1 MGRTLRAGEALFFSK
16 EEAERREISCEGD
29 GVWAKLGSS
38 KGRGPT
44 KQWNVVFED
53 ETEKWMMDSDIYAF
67 VKTDTRGQIE
77 VHSSDSENERRQLE
91 QEEDSDAAGDS
102 PETTEET
109 AMTKRAYDYKVN
121 QELHDLV
128 ESAYPDGWMTAGH
141 CIDIEQLQVQ
151 H

>member
-1 MGRTLRAGEALFFSK
+1 MCGRTAHCCVDHRSRETFRSTGWDETLRAGEAVFFSK

-29 GVWAKLGSS
+29 GVWAKLGLS

-91 QEEDSDAAGDS
+91 QEEDSDAAGT
-102 PETTEET
+102 P
-109 AMTKRAYDYKVN
+109 RRR
-121 QELHDLV
+121 QRRRR
-128 ESAYPDGWMTAGH
+128 
-141 CIDIEQLQVQ
+141 
-151 H
+151 